1 MIAGVLAIVGALGG
15 GALAYY
21 AGKKQATATR
31 DAARD
36 QIAELR
42 RQNADLKLA
51 DQRRLARER
60 LAVAGLLYTALGVVV
75 GQIEGA
81 RSRFS
86 GPADALVDEGGN
98 IRHEVGKPGFAYL
111 WERLGVFEGAIVAGF
126 LDLEIAIDRMQAEKG
141 PASICGGSGFL
152 DSGIS

>member
-1 MIAGVLAIVGALGG
+1 M
-15 GALAYY
+15 
-21 AGKKQATATR
+21 
-31 DAARD
+31 
-36 QIAELR
+36 E

-60 LAVAGLLYTALGVVV
+60 LALAGLLYTSLGVVV
-75 GQIEGA
+75 GQIESA
-81 RSRFS
+81 RSMFS
-86 GPADALVDEGGN
+86 GPADGYIDEQGANGV
-98 IRHEVGKPGFAYL
+98 RHEVGKPGFAYL

-152 DSGIS
+152 DSGIR